1 MGKDL
6 KGKELGRGFYQRK
19 DKRFEAKAIVNGIK
33 IDLYDTN
40 LANLKK
46 TFAEAKREAE
56 LGVAGRFVN
65 ATLNEWFE
73 FWFDTYK
80 APTIKKQSI
89 RPMKNKYRNTFGKFI
104 GHYKLTKLRN
114 IDIQCALNELQKT
127 DIAMSSIKEALGRIT
142 ACLDSAKNN
151 GIINTNPSFDIIVPW
166 KPEEPCRRYLS
177 TEEQNLFLE
186 EAETTWYGE
195 MFFVMFCTGLR
206 IGEVGGLKW
215 QDVDFKN
222 KCFHI
227 NQALMC
233 QYEDGVKTMEFT
245 TLKTANSYR
254 CIPFMGGVEEK
265 LKAWKKKQD
274 KERLRLGKR
283 WRSQGEFSDLVFT
296 TSMGSPVTRYIGEK
310 ETKKIVKAI
319 NQREAFEA
327 VKEQREPVEFEHV
340 YPHAI
345 RHTFCSRCFEK
356 GMNPKVV
363 QNLMGHARYSTTIDI
378 YTHVM
383 GETFDNEVE
392 KFGNSLIEDN
402 KKTLL
407 TKEKTA

>member
-1 MGKDL
+1 MRIGYRWYANKRLLDLWLDKQAKFVEKQKEVLYNIANTNIIKFLSICCEQKGKIDIGKDL
-6 KGKELGRGFYQRK
+6 KGKELGRGVYQRK

-151 GIINTNPSFDIIVPW
+151 GIINTNPSFDI
-166 KPEEPCRRYLS
+166 
-177 TEEQNLFLE
+177 
-186 EAETTWYGE
+186 
-195 MFFVMFCTGLR
+195 
-206 IGEVGGLKW
+206 
-215 QDVDFKN
+215 
-222 KCFHI
+222 
-227 NQALMC
+227 
-233 QYEDGVKTMEFT
+233 GV
-245 TLKTANSYR
+245 
-254 CIPFMGGVEEK
+254 V
-265 LKAWKKKQD
+265 
-274 KERLRLGKR
+274 
-283 WRSQGEFSDLVFT
+283 
-296 TSMGSPVTRYIGEK
+296 
-310 ETKKIVKAI
+310 
-319 NQREAFEA
+319 
-327 VKEQREPVEFEHV
+327 
-340 YPHAI
+340 
-345 RHTFCSRCFEK
+345 
-356 GMNPKVV
+356 
-363 QNLMGHARYSTTIDI
+363 
-378 YTHVM
+378 
-383 GETFDNEVE
+383 
-392 KFGNSLIEDN
+392 
-402 KKTLL
+402 
-407 TKEKTA
+407 

>member
-56 LGVAGRFVN
+56 LGVAGKFVN

-206 IGEVGGLKW
+206 IGEVGYSGS
-215 QDVDFKN
+215 V
-222 KCFHI
+222 
-227 NQALMC
+227 
-233 QYEDGVKTMEFT
+233 VKT
-245 TLKTANSYR
+245 
-254 CIPFMGGVEEK
+254 
-265 LKAWKKKQD
+265 
-274 KERLRLGKR
+274 
-283 WRSQGEFSDLVFT
+283 
-296 TSMGSPVTRYIGEK
+296 
-310 ETKKIVKAI
+310 KI
-319 NQREAFEA
+319 
-327 VKEQREPVEFEHV
+327 
-340 YPHAI
+340 
-345 RHTFCSRCFEK
+345 
-356 GMNPKVV
+356 
-363 QNLMGHARYSTTIDI
+363 
-378 YTHVM
+378 
-383 GETFDNEVE
+383 
-392 KFGNSLIEDN
+392 
-402 KKTLL
+402 
-407 TKEKTA
+407 

>member
-1 MGKDL
+1 
-6 KGKELGRGFYQRK
+6 
-19 DKRFEAKAIVNGIK
+19 
-33 IDLYDTN
+33 
-40 LANLKK
+40 
-46 TFAEAKREAE
+46 
-56 LGVAGRFVN
+56 
-65 ATLNEWFE
+65 
-73 FWFDTYK
+73 
-80 APTIKKQSI
+80 
-89 RPMKNKYRNTFGKFI
+89 
-104 GHYKLTKLRN
+104 
-114 IDIQCALNELQKT
+114 
-127 DIAMSSIKEALGRIT
+127 
-142 ACLDSAKNN
+142 
-151 GIINTNPSFDIIVPW
+151 
-166 KPEEPCRRYLS
+166 
-177 TEEQNLFLE
+177 
-186 EAETTWYGE
+186 
-195 MFFVMFCTGLR
+195 
-206 IGEVGGLKW
+206 
-215 QDVDFKN
+215 
-222 KCFHI
+222 
-227 NQALMC
+227 
-233 QYEDGVKTMEFT
+233 
-245 TLKTANSYR
+245 
-254 CIPFMGGVEEK
+254 MGGVEEK

-274 KERLRLGKR
+274 KERLRLGRR